1 MKGRKKLTRIEQG
14 VALVLDEALLAQL
27 GLDESSEVELLVRD
41 GTLVVVPETE
51 RDRRLREVLDEM
63 DEQHGNV
70 FRRLADS

>member
-14 VALVLDEALLAQL
+14 VAIVLDEALLTPL
-27 GLDESSEVELLVRD
+27 GLDEKSEVELLVRD

-51 RDRRLREVLDEM
+51 RDRRFRESTEKVNER
-63 DEQHGNV
+63 HGNL